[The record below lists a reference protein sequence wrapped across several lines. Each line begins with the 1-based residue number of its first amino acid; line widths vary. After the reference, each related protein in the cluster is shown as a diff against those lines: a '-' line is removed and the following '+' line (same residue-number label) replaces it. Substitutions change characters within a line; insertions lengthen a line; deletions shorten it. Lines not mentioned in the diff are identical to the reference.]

1 MHNDEKHWNARYE
14 YLAVAMLALGFGL
27 VGLDRFII
35 LPLFPVM
42 MVELQLDYQDLGN
55 ISAVL
60 AIAWGLSS
68 IYMGRL
74 SDRIGRCRVLLPAVL
89 LFSLLAGLSGLA
101 NGIAAL
107 LLIRAVMGISEGAFT
122 PTAIAATAES
132 SHPSRRGLNIGIQQA
147 FFPILGLGLAP
158 ILATQLL
165 LVLPSWRWVFV
176 VVSLPGFL
184 LAWFMYRY
192 LKETRAPV
200 ADTPLA
206 RQAQG
211 RWLDALRYRNVPLN
225 ILGMFCML
233 TSLFV
238 LSVMMPNY
246 LTDYLHLSLQQ
257 MGFVMSAIG
266 LGGFVGQLLLP
277 GLSDRIGRK
286 PVVLGCFVATAACI
300 GLLMRTGAEPWTL
313 FVLLFFTTFFNFSMI
328 CMTVGP
334 ITSESVPLPLV
345 STATGLVVGIGEV
358 FGGGIAPALAGFIA
372 QHHGIENTLYLALG
386 GAVAGLLVASLLRET
401 APVRRAAAAQ
411 PVEQSPEAH

>member
-1 MHNDEKHWNARYE
+1 MHNNDNKWNARYE
-14 YLAVAMLALGFGL
+14 YTAVAMLALGFGL

-42 MVELQLDYQDLGN
+42 MAELHLDYQDLGN
-55 ISAVL
+55 ISAIL
-60 AIAWGLSS
+60 AIAWGISS
-68 IYMGRL
+68 IFMGRL
-74 SDRIGRCRVLLPAVL
+74 SDRIGRRKVLIPAVL

-101 NGIAAL
+101 NGVAAL
-107 LLIRAVMGISEGAFT
+107 LLIRAVMGVSEGAFT

-184 LAWFMYRY
+184 LAWFMYRN
-192 LKETRAPV
+192 LRETRVPAA
-200 ADTPLA
+200 ADVP
-206 RQAQG
+206 QEQG

-246 LTDYLHLSLQQ
+246 LTDYLHLELQQ

-266 LGGFVGQLLLP
+266 LGGFIGQLVLP
-277 GLSDRIGRK
+277 GLSDRLGRK
-286 PVVLGCFVATAACI
+286 PVVLGSFVATGACI
-300 GLLMRTGAEPWTL
+300 WLLMHTGAEPLTL
-313 FVLLFFTTFFNFSMI
+313 FALLFLTTFFNFSMI

-334 ITSESVPLPLV
+334 LTGESVPLPLV

-358 FGGGIAPALAGFIA
+358 FGGGVAPALAGYIA
-372 QHHGIENTLYLALG
+372 QHHGIQYTLYLALG
-386 GAVAGLLVASLLRET
+386 GVVLGLAAASLLRET
-401 APVRRAAAAQ
+401 APLRRKA
-411 PVEQSPEAH
+411 PVGQAGDVA

>member
-1 MHNDEKHWNARYE
+1 MQNNDKTWNVRYE
-14 YLAVAMLALGFGL
+14 YTAVAMLALGFGL

-42 MVELQLDYQDLGN
+42 MADLHLDYQDLGN

-60 AIAWGLSS
+60 AIAWGISS
-68 IYMGRL
+68 IFMGRL
-74 SDRIGRCRVLLPAVL
+74 SDRIGRRKVLIPAVL

-101 NGIAAL
+101 NGVAAL
-107 LLIRAVMGISEGAFT
+107 LLIRAVMGVSEGAFT

-132 SHPSRRGLNIGIQQA
+132 SHPRRRGLNIGIQQA

-158 ILATQLL
+158 VLATQLL

-176 VVSLPGFL
+176 VVSLPGFI
-184 LAWFMYRY
+184 LAWCMYRR
-192 LKETRAPV
+192 LQETRVAPV
-200 ADTPLA
+200 ANEGEG
-206 RQAQG
+206 QAQG
-211 RWLDALRYRNVPLN
+211 RWLDALRYRNVALN

-266 LGGFVGQLLLP
+266 LGGFIGQLVLP
-277 GLSDRIGRK
+277 GLSDRVGRK
-286 PVVLGCFVATAACI
+286 PVVLGSFVATALCI
-300 GLLMRTGAEPWTL
+300 GLLMRTGAEPLTL
-313 FVLLFFTTFFNFSMI
+313 FGLLFLTTFFNFSMI

-358 FGGGIAPALAGFIA
+358 FGGGVAPALAGFIA
-372 QHHGIENTLYLALG
+372 QQHGIQYTLYLALG
-386 GAVAGLLVASLLRET
+386 GALLGLLVASALRET
-401 APVRRAAAAQ
+401 APARRAASASQAQDAA
-411 PVEQSPEAH
+411 

>member
-1 MHNDEKHWNARYE
+1 MHNNDNKWNARYE
-14 YLAVAMLALGFGL
+14 YTAVAMLALGFGL

-42 MVELQLDYQDLGN
+42 MSELHLDYQDLGN
-55 ISAVL
+55 ISAIL
-60 AIAWGLSS
+60 AIAWGISS
-68 IYMGRL
+68 IFMGRL
-74 SDRIGRCRVLLPAVL
+74 SDRIGRRKVLIPAVL

-101 NGIAAL
+101 NGVAAL
-107 LLIRAVMGISEGAFT
+107 LLIRAVMGVSEGAFT

-184 LAWFMYRY
+184 LAWFMYRN
-192 LKETRAPV
+192 LRETRAP
-200 ADTPLA
+200 AA
-206 RQAQG
+206 AEASQEQG

-246 LTDYLHLSLQQ
+246 LTDYLHLELQQ

-266 LGGFVGQLLLP
+266 LGGFIGQLLLP
-277 GLSDRIGRK
+277 GLSDRLGRK
-286 PVVLGCFVATAACI
+286 PVVLGSFVATGACI
-300 GLLMRTGAEPWTL
+300 WLLMHTGAESLTL
-313 FVLLFFTTFFNFSMI
+313 FALLFLTTFFNFSMI

-334 ITSESVPLPLV
+334 LTGESVPLPLV
-345 STATGLVVGIGEV
+345 STATGLVVGVGEV
-358 FGGGIAPALAGFIA
+358 FGGGVAPALAGYIA
-372 QHHGIENTLYLALG
+372 QHHGIQYTLYLALG
-386 GAVAGLLVASLLRET
+386 GVVLGLAAASLLRET
-401 APVRRAAAAQ
+401 APLRRKA
-411 PVEQSPEAH
+411 PVGQAGDVA

>member
-1 MHNDEKHWNARYE
+1 MHNNDNKWNARYE
-14 YLAVAMLALGFGL
+14 YTAVAMLALGFGL

-42 MVELQLDYQDLGN
+42 MAELRLDYQDLGN

-60 AIAWGLSS
+60 AIAWGISS
-68 IYMGRL
+68 IFMGRL
-74 SDRIGRCRVLLPAVL
+74 SDRIGRRKVLIPAVL
-89 LFSLLAGLSGLA
+89 LFSLLAGVSGLA
-101 NGIAAL
+101 NGIVAL
-107 LLIRAVMGISEGAFT
+107 LLIRAVMGVSEGAFT

-147 FFPILGLGLAP
+147 FFPVLGLGLAP

-184 LAWFMYRY
+184 LAWFMYRH
-192 LKETRAPV
+192 LRETRV
-200 ADTPLA
+200 ASAAIETEG
-206 RQAQG
+206 QAQG
-211 RWLDALRYRNVPLN
+211 RWVDALRYRNVPLN

-266 LGGFVGQLLLP
+266 LGGFLGQLLLP

-286 PVVLGCFVATAACI
+286 PVVLGSFVATGLCI
-300 GLLMRTGAEPWTL
+300 ALLMRTGAEPLTL
-313 FVLLFFTTFFNFSMI
+313 FILLFLTTFFNFSMI

-358 FGGGIAPALAGFIA
+358 FGGGVAPALAGFIA
-372 QHHGIENTLYLALG
+372 QQHGIQHTLYLALG
-386 GAVAGLLVASLLRET
+386 GAIVGLLVASALRET
-401 APVRRAAAAQ
+401 APARRGASATQAGDAA
-411 PVEQSPEAH
+411 

>member
-1 MHNDEKHWNARYE
+1 MHNNDNKWNARYE
-14 YLAVAMLALGFGL
+14 YTAVAMLALGFGL

-42 MVELQLDYQDLGN
+42 MSELHLDYQDLGN

-60 AIAWGLSS
+60 AIAWGISS
-68 IYMGRL
+68 IFMGRL
-74 SDRIGRCRVLLPAVL
+74 SDRIGRRKVLIPAVL

-101 NGIAAL
+101 NGVAAL
-107 LLIRAVMGISEGAFT
+107 LLIRAVMGVSEGAFT

-184 LAWFMYRY
+184 LAWFMYRR
-192 LKETRAPV
+192 LRETRAPAA
-200 ADTPLA
+200 ADVP
-206 RQAQG
+206 QEQG

-246 LTDYLHLSLQQ
+246 LTDYLHLGVQQ

-266 LGGFVGQLLLP
+266 LGGFIGQLVLP
-277 GLSDRIGRK
+277 GLSDRLRRK
-286 PVVLGCFVATAACI
+286 PVVLGSFVATGACI
-300 GLLMRTGAEPWTL
+300 WLLMHTGAEPLTL
-313 FVLLFFTTFFNFSMI
+313 FALLFLTTFFNFSMI

-334 ITSESVPLPLV
+334 LTGESVPLPLV

-358 FGGGIAPALAGFIA
+358 FGGGVAPALAGYIA
-372 QHHGIENTLYLALG
+372 QHHGIQYTLYLALG
-386 GAVAGLLVASLLRET
+386 GVALGLAAASLLRET
-401 APVRRAAAAQ
+401 APLRRKA
-411 PVEQSPEAH
+411 PVGQAGDVA

>member
-1 MHNDEKHWNARYE
+1 MQNNDKTWNVRYE
-14 YLAVAMLALGFGL
+14 YTAVAMLALGFGL

-42 MVELQLDYQDLGN
+42 MADLHLDYQDLGN

-60 AIAWGLSS
+60 AIAWGISS
-68 IYMGRL
+68 IFMGRL
-74 SDRIGRCRVLLPAVL
+74 SDRIGRRKVLIPAVL

-101 NGIAAL
+101 NGVAAL
-107 LLIRAVMGISEGAFT
+107 LLIRAVMGVSEGAFT

-132 SHPSRRGLNIGIQQA
+132 SHPRRRGLNIGIQQA

-158 ILATQLL
+158 VLATQLL

-176 VVSLPGFL
+176 VVSLPGFI
-184 LAWFMYRY
+184 LAWFMYRR
-192 LKETRAPV
+192 LQETRVAPV
-200 ADTPLA
+200 ANEGEG
-206 RQAQG
+206 QAQG
-211 RWLDALRYRNVPLN
+211 RWLDALRYRNVALN

-266 LGGFVGQLLLP
+266 LGGFIGQLVLP

-286 PVVLGCFVATAACI
+286 PVVLGSFVATALCI
-300 GLLMRTGAEPWTL
+300 GLLMRTGAEPLTL
-313 FVLLFFTTFFNFSMI
+313 FGLLFLTTFFNFSMI

-358 FGGGIAPALAGFIA
+358 FGGGVAPALAGFIA
-372 QHHGIENTLYLALG
+372 QQHGIQYTLYLALG
-386 GAVAGLLVASLLRET
+386 GALLGLLVASALRET
-401 APVRRAAAAQ
+401 APARRAASASQAQDAA
-411 PVEQSPEAH
+411 

>member
-1 MHNDEKHWNARYE
+1 MHNNDNKWNARYE
-14 YLAVAMLALGFGL
+14 YTAVAMLALGFGL

-42 MVELQLDYQDLGN
+42 MSELHLDYQDLGN

-60 AIAWGLSS
+60 AIAWGISS
-68 IYMGRL
+68 IFMGRL
-74 SDRIGRCRVLLPAVL
+74 SDRIGRRKVLIPAVL

-101 NGIAAL
+101 NGVAAL
-107 LLIRAVMGISEGAFT
+107 LLIRAVMGVSEGAFT

-184 LAWFMYRY
+184 LAWFMYRR
-192 LKETRAPV
+192 LRETRAPAA
-200 ADTPLA
+200 ADVP
-206 RQAQG
+206 QEQG

-246 LTDYLHLSLQQ
+246 LTDYLHLELQQ

-266 LGGFVGQLLLP
+266 LGGFIGQLLLP
-277 GLSDRIGRK
+277 GLSDRLGRK
-286 PVVLGCFVATAACI
+286 PVVLGSFVATGACI
-300 GLLMRTGAEPWTL
+300 WLLMHTGAEPLTL
-313 FVLLFFTTFFNFSMI
+313 FALLFLTTFFNFSMI

-334 ITSESVPLPLV
+334 LTGESVPLPLV

-358 FGGGIAPALAGFIA
+358 FGGGVAPALAGYIA
-372 QHHGIENTLYLALG
+372 QHHGIQYTLYLALG
-386 GAVAGLLVASLLRET
+386 GVVLGLAAASLLRET
-401 APVRRAAAAQ
+401 APLRRKAPLGQAGDVA
-411 PVEQSPEAH
+411 

>member
-1 MHNDEKHWNARYE
+1 MHNIDKKWNARYE
-14 YLAVAMLALGFGL
+14 YTAVAMLALGFGL

-42 MVELQLDYQDLGN
+42 MSELQLDYQDLGN

-60 AIAWGLSS
+60 AIAWGISS
-68 IYMGRL
+68 IFMGRL
-74 SDRIGRCRVLLPAVL
+74 SDRIGRRKVLIPAVL

-101 NGIAAL
+101 NGVAAL
-107 LLIRAVMGISEGAFT
+107 LLIRAVMGVSEGAFT

-176 VVSLPGFL
+176 VVSLPGFI
-184 LAWFMYRY
+184 LAWFMYRK
-192 LKETRAPV
+192 LQETRVVPATLPV
-200 ADTPLA
+200 HE
-206 RQAQG
+206 QSSG
-211 RWLDALRYRNVPLN
+211 RWTDALRYRNVPLN

-246 LTDYLHLSLQQ
+246 LTDYLHLELQQ

-266 LGGFVGQLLLP
+266 LGGFIGQLVLP
-277 GLSDRIGRK
+277 GLSDRVGRK
-286 PVVLGCFVATAACI
+286 PVVLGCFIATAVCI
-300 GLLMRTGAEPWTL
+300 GLLMRTGAEPLTL
-313 FVLLFFTTFFNFSMI
+313 FVLLFLTTFFNFSMI

-358 FGGGIAPALAGFIA
+358 FGGGVAPALAGFIA
-372 QHHGIENTLYLALG
+372 QHHGIQYTLYLALA
-386 GAVAGLLVASLLRET
+386 GAVFGLIVASLLRET
-401 APVRRAAAAQ
+401 APVRASASASQAGDML
-411 PVEQSPEAH
+411 

>member
-1 MHNDEKHWNARYE
+1 MHNNDNKWNARYE
-14 YLAVAMLALGFGL
+14 YTAVAMLALGFGL

-42 MVELQLDYQDLGN
+42 MSELHLDYQDLGN

-60 AIAWGLSS
+60 AIAWGISS
-68 IYMGRL
+68 IFMGRL
-74 SDRIGRCRVLLPAVL
+74 SDRIGRRKVLIPAVL

-101 NGIAAL
+101 NGVAAL
-107 LLIRAVMGISEGAFT
+107 LLIRAVMGVSEGAFT

-184 LAWFMYRY
+184 LAWFMYRR
-192 LKETRAPV
+192 LRETRAP
-200 ADTPLA
+200 AAAEAP
-206 RQAQG
+206 QEQG
-211 RWLDALRYRNVPLN
+211 RWLDALRYRNVLLN

-246 LTDYLHLSLQQ
+246 LTDYLHLELQQ

-266 LGGFVGQLLLP
+266 LGGFIGQLVLP
-277 GLSDRIGRK
+277 GLSDRLGRK
-286 PVVLGCFVATAACI
+286 PVVLGSFVATGACI
-300 GLLMRTGAEPWTL
+300 WLLMHTGAEPLTL
-313 FVLLFFTTFFNFSMI
+313 FALLFLTTFFNFSMI

-334 ITSESVPLPLV
+334 LTGESVPLPLV

-358 FGGGIAPALAGFIA
+358 FGGGVAPALAGYIA
-372 QHHGIENTLYLALG
+372 QHHGIQYTLYLALG
-386 GAVAGLLVASLLRET
+386 GVVLGLAAASLLRET
-401 APVRRAAAAQ
+401 APLRRKAPLGQAGDVA
-411 PVEQSPEAH
+411 

>member
-1 MHNDEKHWNARYE
+1 MHNNDKQWNARYE
-14 YLAVAMLALGFGL
+14 YAAVAMLALGFGL

-42 MVELQLDYQDLGN
+42 MADLHLDYQDLGN

-60 AIAWGLSS
+60 AIAWGISS
-68 IYMGRL
+68 VFMGRL
-74 SDRIGRCRVLLPAVL
+74 SDRIGRRKVLIPAVL

-107 LLIRAVMGISEGAFT
+107 LLIRAVMGVSEGAFT

-132 SHPSRRGLNIGIQQA
+132 SHPARRGLNIGIQQA

-176 VVSLPGFL
+176 VVSLPGFI

-192 LKETRAPV
+192 LRESRVAPEP
-200 ADTPLA
+200 TPA
-206 RQAQG
+206 AGQAEG
-211 RWLDALRYRNVPLN
+211 RWLDALRHRNVVLN

-266 LGGFVGQLLLP
+266 LGGFIGQLLLP
-277 GLSDRIGRK
+277 GLSDRVGRK
-286 PVVLGCFVATAACI
+286 PVVLGCFLATALCI
-300 GLLMRTGAEPWTL
+300 GLLMRTGAEPVTL
-313 FVLLFFTTFFNFSMI
+313 FVLLFLVTFFNFSMI

-345 STATGLVVGIGEV
+345 STATGLVVGIGEI
-358 FGGGIAPALAGFIA
+358 FGGGVAPALAGFIA
-372 QHHGIENTLYLALG
+372 QNHGIQYTLYLALG
-386 GAVAGLLVASLLRET
+386 GALVGLLVATALRET
-401 APVRRAAAAQ
+401 APVRRKAPDPQAA
-411 PVEQSPEAH
+411 

>member
-1 MHNDEKHWNARYE
+1 MHNNDNKWNARYE
-14 YLAVAMLALGFGL
+14 YTAVAMLALGFGL

-42 MVELQLDYQDLGN
+42 MSELHLDYQDLGN
-55 ISAVL
+55 ISAIL
-60 AIAWGLSS
+60 AIAWGISS
-68 IYMGRL
+68 IFMGRL
-74 SDRIGRCRVLLPAVL
+74 SDRIGRRKVLIPAVL

-101 NGIAAL
+101 NGVAAL
-107 LLIRAVMGISEGAFT
+107 LLIRAVMGVSEGAFT

-184 LAWFMYRY
+184 LAWFMYRN
-192 LKETRAPV
+192 LRETRAPAA
-200 ADTPLA
+200 ADVP
-206 RQAQG
+206 QEQG

-246 LTDYLHLSLQQ
+246 LTDYLHLGVQQ

-266 LGGFVGQLLLP
+266 LGGFIGQLVLP
-277 GLSDRIGRK
+277 GLSDRLGRK
-286 PVVLGCFVATAACI
+286 PVVLGSFVATGACI
-300 GLLMRTGAEPWTL
+300 WLLMRTGAEPLTL
-313 FVLLFFTTFFNFSMI
+313 FALLFLTTFFNFSMI

-334 ITSESVPLPLV
+334 LTGESVPLPLV

-358 FGGGIAPALAGFIA
+358 FGGGVAPALAGYIA
-372 QHHGIENTLYLALG
+372 QHHGIQYTLYLALG
-386 GAVAGLLVASLLRET
+386 GVVLGLAAASLLRET
-401 APVRRAAAAQ
+401 APLRRKA
-411 PVEQSPEAH
+411 PVGQAGDVA

>member
-1 MHNDEKHWNARYE
+1 MHNNDKKWNARYE
-14 YLAVAMLALGFGL
+14 YTAVAMLALGFGL

-42 MVELQLDYQDLGN
+42 MNELQLDYQDLGN

-60 AIAWGLSS
+60 AIAWGISS
-68 IYMGRL
+68 IFMGRL
-74 SDRIGRCRVLLPAVL
+74 SDRIGRRKVLIPAVL

-101 NGIAAL
+101 NGVAAL
-107 LLIRAVMGISEGAFT
+107 LLIRAVMGVSEGAFT

-132 SHPSRRGLNIGIQQA
+132 SRPSRRGLNIGIQQA

-165 LVLPSWRWVFV
+165 LVLPSWRWVFA

-184 LAWFMYRY
+184 LAWWMYRS
-192 LKETRAPV
+192 LRETRVAAAP
-200 ADTPLA
+200 A
-206 RQAQG
+206 QAQEPEQG

-246 LTDYLHLSLQQ
+246 LTDYLHLGVQQ

-266 LGGFVGQLLLP
+266 LGGFVGQLVLP
-277 GLSDRIGRK
+277 ALSDRLGRK
-286 PVVLGCFVATAACI
+286 PVVLGSFAATGACI
-300 GLLMRTGAEPWTL
+300 WLLMHTGAEPLTL
-313 FVLLFFTTFFNFSMI
+313 FALLFLTTFFNFSMI

-334 ITSESVPLPLV
+334 LTGESVPLPLV

-358 FGGGIAPALAGFIA
+358 FGGGVAPALAGYIA
-372 QHHGIENTLYLALG
+372 QHHGIQYTLYLALG
-386 GAVAGLLVASLLRET
+386 GVALGLLVACLLRET
-401 APVRRAAAAQ
+401 APLRRGLPAGQGEEAA
-411 PVEQSPEAH
+411 

>member
-1 MHNDEKHWNARYE
+1 MHNNDNKWNARYE
-14 YLAVAMLALGFGL
+14 YTAVAMLALGFGL

-42 MVELQLDYQDLGN
+42 MAELRLDYQDLGN
-55 ISAVL
+55 ISAIL
-60 AIAWGLSS
+60 AIAWGISS
-68 IYMGRL
+68 IFMGRL
-74 SDRIGRCRVLLPAVL
+74 SDRIGRRKVLIPAVL

-101 NGIAAL
+101 NGVAAL
-107 LLIRAVMGISEGAFT
+107 LLIRAVMGVSEGAFT

-184 LAWFMYRY
+184 LAWFMYRR
-192 LKETRAPV
+192 LRETRAP
-200 ADTPLA
+200 AAAEAP
-206 RQAQG
+206 QEQG

-246 LTDYLHLSLQQ
+246 LTDYLHLGVQQ

-266 LGGFVGQLLLP
+266 LGGFIGQLVLP
-277 GLSDRIGRK
+277 GLSDRLGRK
-286 PVVLGCFVATAACI
+286 PVVLGSFVATGACI
-300 GLLMRTGAEPWTL
+300 WLLMHTGAEPLTL
-313 FVLLFFTTFFNFSMI
+313 FALLFLTTFFNFSMI

-334 ITSESVPLPLV
+334 LTGESVPLPLV

-358 FGGGIAPALAGFIA
+358 FGGGVAPALAGYIA
-372 QHHGIENTLYLALG
+372 QHHGIQYTLYLALG
-386 GAVAGLLVASLLRET
+386 GVALGLAAASLLRET
-401 APVRRAAAAQ
+401 APLRRKA
-411 PVEQSPEAH
+411 PVGQAGDVA

>member
-1 MHNDEKHWNARYE
+1 MQNNDKTWNVRYE
-14 YLAVAMLALGFGL
+14 YTAVAMLALGFGL

-42 MVELQLDYQDLGN
+42 MADLHLDYQDLGN

-60 AIAWGLSS
+60 AIAWGISS
-68 IYMGRL
+68 IFMGRL
-74 SDRIGRCRVLLPAVL
+74 SDRIGRRKVLIPAVL

-101 NGIAAL
+101 NGVAAL
-107 LLIRAVMGISEGAFT
+107 LLIRAVMGVSEGAFT

-132 SHPSRRGLNIGIQQA
+132 SHPRRRGLNIGIQQA

-158 ILATQLL
+158 VLATQLL

-176 VVSLPGFL
+176 VVSLPGFI
-184 LAWFMYRY
+184 LAWCMYRR
-192 LKETRAPV
+192 LQETRVAPV
-200 ADTPLA
+200 ANEGEG
-206 RQAQG
+206 QAQG
-211 RWLDALRYRNVPLN
+211 RWLDALRYRNVALN

-266 LGGFVGQLLLP
+266 LGGFIGQLVLP

-286 PVVLGCFVATAACI
+286 PVVLGSFVATALCI
-300 GLLMRTGAEPWTL
+300 GLLMRTGAEPLTL
-313 FVLLFFTTFFNFSMI
+313 FGLLFLTTFFNFSMI

-358 FGGGIAPALAGFIA
+358 FGGGVAPALAGFIA
-372 QHHGIENTLYLALG
+372 QQHGIQYTLYLALG
-386 GAVAGLLVASLLRET
+386 GALLGLLVASALRET
-401 APVRRAAAAQ
+401 APSRRAASASQAQDAA
-411 PVEQSPEAH
+411 

>member
-1 MHNDEKHWNARYE
+1 MHNNDKKWNARYE
-14 YLAVAMLALGFGL
+14 YAAVAMLALGFGL

-42 MVELQLDYQDLGN
+42 MSELHLDYQDLGN
-55 ISAVL
+55 ISAIL
-60 AIAWGLSS
+60 AIAWGISS
-68 IYMGRL
+68 IFMGRL
-74 SDRIGRCRVLLPAVL
+74 SDRIGRRKVLIPAVL

-101 NGIAAL
+101 NGVAAL
-107 LLIRAVMGISEGAFT
+107 LLIRAMMGVSEGAFT

-165 LVLPSWRWVFV
+165 LVLPSWRWVFA

-184 LAWFMYRY
+184 LAWFMYRN
-192 LKETRAPV
+192 LRETRVPSAS
-200 ADTPLA
+200 AA
-206 RQAQG
+206 SEEKGQ
-211 RWLDALRYRNVPLN
+211 WLDALCYRNVPLN

-246 LTDYLHLSLQQ
+246 LTDYLHLELQQ

-266 LGGFVGQLLLP
+266 LGGFIGQLVLP
-277 GLSDRIGRK
+277 GLSDRLGRK
-286 PVVLGCFVATAACI
+286 PVVLGSFVATGTCI
-300 GLLMRTGAEPWTL
+300 WLLMHTGAEPLTL

-334 ITSESVPLPLV
+334 LTGESVPLPLV

-358 FGGGIAPALAGFIA
+358 FGGGVAPALAGYIA
-372 QHHGIENTLYLALG
+372 QHQGIQYTLYLALG
-386 GAVAGLLVASLLRET
+386 GVALGLLVACLLRET
-401 APVRRAAAAQ
+401 APLRSKVTTG
-411 PVEQSPEAH
+411 QSGETA

>member
-1 MHNDEKHWNARYE
+1 MHNNDNKWNARYE
-14 YLAVAMLALGFGL
+14 YTAVAMLALGFGL

-42 MVELQLDYQDLGN
+42 MAELHLDYQDLGN
-55 ISAVL
+55 ISAIL
-60 AIAWGLSS
+60 AIAWGISS
-68 IYMGRL
+68 IFMGRL
-74 SDRIGRCRVLLPAVL
+74 SDRIGRRKVLIPAVL

-101 NGIAAL
+101 NGVAAL
-107 LLIRAVMGISEGAFT
+107 LLIRAVMGVSEGAFT

-184 LAWFMYRY
+184 LAWFLYRK
-192 LKETRAPV
+192 LRETRAP
-200 ADTPLA
+200 AAAEAP
-206 RQAQG
+206 QEQG
-211 RWLDALRYRNVPLN
+211 RWLDALRYRNVLLN

-246 LTDYLHLSLQQ
+246 LTDYLHLELQQ

-266 LGGFVGQLLLP
+266 LGGFIGQLLLP
-277 GLSDRIGRK
+277 GLSDRLGRK
-286 PVVLGCFVATAACI
+286 PVVLGSFVATGACI
-300 GLLMRTGAEPWTL
+300 WLLMHTGAEPLTL
-313 FVLLFFTTFFNFSMI
+313 FALLFLTTFFNFSMI

-334 ITSESVPLPLV
+334 LTGESVPLPLV

-358 FGGGIAPALAGFIA
+358 FGGGVAPALAGYIA
-372 QHHGIENTLYLALG
+372 QHHGIQYTLYLALG
-386 GAVAGLLVASLLRET
+386 GVALGLVAASLLRET
-401 APVRRAAAAQ
+401 APLRRKAPLGQAGDVA
-411 PVEQSPEAH
+411 

>member
-1 MHNDEKHWNARYE
+1 MHNNDNKWNARYE
-14 YLAVAMLALGFGL
+14 YTAVAMLALGFGL

-42 MVELQLDYQDLGN
+42 MSELHLDYQDLGN

-60 AIAWGLSS
+60 AIAWGISS
-68 IYMGRL
+68 IFMGRL
-74 SDRIGRCRVLLPAVL
+74 SDRIGRRKVLIPAVL

-101 NGIAAL
+101 NGVAAL
-107 LLIRAVMGISEGAFT
+107 LLIRAVMGVSEGAFT

-184 LAWFMYRY
+184 LAWFMYRR
-192 LKETRAPV
+192 LRETRAPAA
-200 ADTPLA
+200 ADVP
-206 RQAQG
+206 QEQG

-246 LTDYLHLSLQQ
+246 LTDYLHLGVQQ

-266 LGGFVGQLLLP
+266 LGGFIGQLVLP
-277 GLSDRIGRK
+277 GLSDRLGRK
-286 PVVLGCFVATAACI
+286 PVVLGSFVATGACI
-300 GLLMRTGAEPWTL
+300 WLLMHTGAEPLTL
-313 FVLLFFTTFFNFSMI
+313 FALLFLTTFFNFSMI

-334 ITSESVPLPLV
+334 LTGESVPLPLV

-358 FGGGIAPALAGFIA
+358 FGGGVAPALAGYIA
-372 QHHGIENTLYLALG
+372 QHHGIQYTLYLALG
-386 GAVAGLLVASLLRET
+386 GVALGLAAASLLRET
-401 APVRRAAAAQ
+401 APLRRKA
-411 PVEQSPEAH
+411 PVGQAGDVA

>member
-1 MHNDEKHWNARYE
+1 MHNNDNKWNARYE
-14 YLAVAMLALGFGL
+14 YTAVAMLALGFGL

-42 MVELQLDYQDLGN
+42 MSELHLDYQDLGN
-55 ISAVL
+55 ISAIL
-60 AIAWGLSS
+60 AIAWGISS
-68 IYMGRL
+68 IFMGRL
-74 SDRIGRCRVLLPAVL
+74 SDRIGRRKVLIPAVL

-101 NGIAAL
+101 NGVAAL
-107 LLIRAVMGISEGAFT
+107 LLIRAVMGVSEGAFT

-184 LAWFMYRY
+184 LAWFMYRN
-192 LKETRAPV
+192 LRETRVPAA
-200 ADTPLA
+200 ADVP
-206 RQAQG
+206 QEQG

-246 LTDYLHLSLQQ
+246 LTDYLHLGVQQ

-266 LGGFVGQLLLP
+266 LGGFIGQLVLP
-277 GLSDRIGRK
+277 GLSDRLGRK
-286 PVVLGCFVATAACI
+286 PVVLGSFVATGACI
-300 GLLMRTGAEPWTL
+300 WLLMHTGAEPLTL
-313 FVLLFFTTFFNFSMI
+313 FALLFLTTFFNFSMI

-334 ITSESVPLPLV
+334 LTGESVPLPLV

-358 FGGGIAPALAGFIA
+358 FGGGVAPALAGYIA
-372 QHHGIENTLYLALG
+372 QHHGIQYTLYLALG
-386 GAVAGLLVASLLRET
+386 GVALGLVAASLLRET
-401 APVRRAAAAQ
+401 APLRRKA
-411 PVEQSPEAH
+411 PVGQAGDVA

>member
-1 MHNDEKHWNARYE
+1 MHNNDNKWNARYE
-14 YLAVAMLALGFGL
+14 YTAVAMLALGFGL

-42 MVELQLDYQDLGN
+42 MSELHLDYQDLGN
-55 ISAVL
+55 ISAIL
-60 AIAWGLSS
+60 AIAWGISS
-68 IYMGRL
+68 IFMGRL
-74 SDRIGRCRVLLPAVL
+74 SDRIGRRKVLIPAVL

-101 NGIAAL
+101 NGVAAL
-107 LLIRAVMGISEGAFT
+107 LLIRAVMGVSEGAFT

-184 LAWFMYRY
+184 LAWFMYRN
-192 LKETRAPV
+192 LRETRAP
-200 ADTPLA
+200 AA
-206 RQAQG
+206 AEASQEQG

-246 LTDYLHLSLQQ
+246 LTDYLHLELQQ

-266 LGGFVGQLLLP
+266 LGGFIGQLLLP
-277 GLSDRIGRK
+277 GLSDRLGRK
-286 PVVLGCFVATAACI
+286 PVVLGSFVATGACI
-300 GLLMRTGAEPWTL
+300 WLLMHTGAEPLTL
-313 FVLLFFTTFFNFSMI
+313 FALLFLTTFFNFSMI

-334 ITSESVPLPLV
+334 LTGESVPLPLV
-345 STATGLVVGIGEV
+345 STATGLVVGVGEV
-358 FGGGIAPALAGFIA
+358 FGGGVAPALAGYIA
-372 QHHGIENTLYLALG
+372 QHHGIQYTLYLALG
-386 GAVAGLLVASLLRET
+386 GVVLGLAAASLLRET
-401 APVRRAAAAQ
+401 APLRRKA
-411 PVEQSPEAH
+411 PVGQAGDVA

>member
-1 MHNDEKHWNARYE
+1 MHNNDNKWNARYE
-14 YLAVAMLALGFGL
+14 YTAVAMLALGFGL

-42 MVELQLDYQDLGN
+42 MSELHLDYQDLGN

-60 AIAWGLSS
+60 AIAWGISS
-68 IYMGRL
+68 IFMGRL
-74 SDRIGRCRVLLPAVL
+74 SDRIGRRKVLIPAVL

-101 NGIAAL
+101 NGVAAL
-107 LLIRAVMGISEGAFT
+107 LLIRAVMGVSEGAFT

-184 LAWFMYRY
+184 LAWFLYRK
-192 LKETRAPV
+192 LRETRVPAAAEAP
-200 ADTPLA
+200 
-206 RQAQG
+206 QKQG

-246 LTDYLHLSLQQ
+246 LTDYLHLGVQQ

-266 LGGFVGQLLLP
+266 LGGFIGQLVLP
-277 GLSDRIGRK
+277 GLSDRLGRK
-286 PVVLGCFVATAACI
+286 PVVLGSFVATGACI
-300 GLLMRTGAEPWTL
+300 WLLMHTGAEPLTL
-313 FVLLFFTTFFNFSMI
+313 FALLFLTTFFNFSMI

-334 ITSESVPLPLV
+334 LTGESVPLPLV

-358 FGGGIAPALAGFIA
+358 FGGGVAPALAGYIA
-372 QHHGIENTLYLALG
+372 QHHGIQYTLYLALG
-386 GAVAGLLVASLLRET
+386 GVALGLVAASLLRET
-401 APVRRAAAAQ
+401 APLRRKA
-411 PVEQSPEAH
+411 PVGQAGDVA